1 MRGVVDM
8 KVNPIDEN
16 DILSEYPLPE
26 DIKRVLEEALPYLQN
41 VNQIAKIIINYNIK
55 TINELK
61 AMIYEILEK
70 NDTLYD
76 IITKTDLKIVLNFA
90 EKH

>member
-1 MRGVVDM
+1 M

>member
-1 MRGVVDM
+1 M

-41 VNQIAKIIINYNIK
+41 VDHIAKIIINYNIK